1 VARREYNLAK
11 SDAYKNPP
19 IGDTK
24 GTITAAYKAN
34 AEEIA
39 KKRIALAGARL
50 AHLLDANLK

>member
-1 VARREYNLAK
+1 LAK

-24 GTITAAYKAN
+24 GTITTAYKAN

-39 KKRIALAGARL
+39 GKRIALAGLRL
-50 AHLLDANLK
+50 ANLLNANLK